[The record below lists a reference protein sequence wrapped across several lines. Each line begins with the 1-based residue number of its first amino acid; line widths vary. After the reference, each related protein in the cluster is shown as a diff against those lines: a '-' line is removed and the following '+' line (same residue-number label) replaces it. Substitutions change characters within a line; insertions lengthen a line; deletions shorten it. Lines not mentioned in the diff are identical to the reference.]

1 MRTYFYNYHEDYG
14 SPKYDN
20 RPVTITAARVSAD
33 RKSVQLTLDV
43 LEAWRLY
50 DLTMTGI
57 VSDDGQH
64 PLLSNWVVYTLNHL
78 RKNTPPPPAPIARPP
93 TQRRTPRFPSTNM
106 LSIGGPQNFQP
117 LPPME
122 LLVTAPPQGPRPV
135 QPQPQPQAQPQPQP
149 QAPAQTATPAQSQSQ
164 PRPPAEPGQPQ
175 N

>member
-20 RPVTITAARVSAD
+20 RPVSITAAAVSAD
-33 RKSVQLTLDV
+33 RKSVRLTLDA

-50 DLTMTGI
+50 DLTLTGI
-57 VSDDGQH
+57 VSDDGRH

-78 RKNTPPPPAPIARPP
+78 LTNTPAPRAPIARPP

-106 LSIGGPQNFQP
+106 LSIGGPQNFLP

-122 LLVTAPPQGPRPV
+122 LLLAGPPQGPRPA
-135 QPQPQPQAQPQPQP
+135 QPPTQPQPQAQPQPPAPSSLPAETQP
-149 QAPAQTATPAQSQSQ
+149 Q
-164 PRPPAEPGQPQ
+164 PRTAEPGQPR